1 MFTQRL
7 IRSAVQPLINCAAAR
22 LMMLFSSVLA
32 VHPLPMPASVEEITP
47 LGKKA
52 KSLCTVDA
60 YWVSSWS
67 QLNDEGKIV
76 KILCEWNGK
85 DLKTVKN
92 VLEKSGMPTEGV
104 YPMMKVDSE
113 SFR

>member
-1 MFTQRL
+1 MIGEGNMPKF
-7 IRSAVQPLINCAAAR
+7 
-22 LMMLFSSVLA
+22 LA
-32 VHPLPMPASVEEITP
+32 VHPLPKPASVEEATP

-52 KSLCTVDA
+52 KSLCTADT
-60 YWVSSWS
+60 YWVQSWA
-67 QLNDEGKIV
+67 QLNNQGKIV

-92 VLEKSGMPTEGV
+92 VVEKAGMPTEGV

-113 SFR
+113 DFR

>member
-1 MFTQRL
+1 MPKF
-7 IRSAVQPLINCAAAR
+7 
-22 LMMLFSSVLA
+22 LA
-32 VHPLPMPASVEEITP
+32 VHPLPNPATIEEATP

-85 DLKTVKN
+85 DLKSVKDL
-92 VLEKSGMPTEGV
+92 VVKSGMPLEGV

-113 SFR
+113 DFR